1 MADHGWQLGE
11 HDSWHK
17 QTNFVNLK
25 CLTPT
30 LAPSTVA
37 DERVA
42 FSQELGA
49 RVPLLIKVPWLRAT
63 SGGKTTPVLAEL
75 IDIFPTLA
83 ALTGTAAA
91 LSEEHLDGES
101 LADLFTDPARAPAD
115 DDAAYSQYI
124 RCHNM
129 SQPAYDNDNLC
140 VPDNKTQGV
149 ETIMGYGPLHNRSVA
164 HPFLLAALHSKFIG
178 EQ

>member
-17 QTNFVNLK
+17 QTNFVNIK
-25 CLTPT
+25 SLTPT

-83 ALTGTAAA
+83 ILTEDGYRFAGNDETAEIYRT
-91 LSEEHLDGES
+91 SMERGN
-101 LADLFTDPARAPAD
+101 P
-115 DDAAYSQYI
+115 
-124 RCHNM
+124 
-129 SQPAYDNDNLC
+129 
-140 VPDNKTQGV
+140 
-149 ETIMGYGPLHNRSVA
+149 
-164 HPFLLAALHSKFIG
+164 
-178 EQ
+178 